1 VLAREKNGIL
11 GVGVVK
17 ENANKVECN
26 VTHGLPEPP
35 FFLTVVAPR
44 KSGKT
49 NLVIDLLTDK
59 DKLLGKFDAVFIW
72 SRTFYLDP
80 KWKNIDLPPGSI
92 FTEFIEEELA
102 ELMDAIEETYQQI
115 PISILLVF
123 DDMVTEKI
131 MNSHRIGQ
139 IDSVAVR
146 GRHSGTSCIIISQQY
161 LSLSPPVRNNTT
173 NMVIFRVRNGDEME
187 KIARENREWLEMD
200 EFKKLFFEYTNEP
213 YSFMHINNQRQDPKE
228 RFHKIGSTMVKKKKT
243 KFATQKSLAA
253 PLKMNTKKTS
263 ETKEEKEEPSKAHTQ
278 EYNNIDLALEQVEKL
293 LKLKHKST
301 PIELDSKT
309 LETDPDTN

>member
-1 VLAREKNGIL
+1 MLAREKNGIL

-228 RFHKIGSTMVKKKKT
+228 RFHKNWINHG
-243 KFATQKSLAA
+243 Q
-253 PLKMNTKKTS
+253 
-263 ETKEEKEEPSKAHTQ
+263 EKENKICNSEITGGASKDEHQ
-278 EYNNIDLALEQVEKL
+278 EDKRDKGRKGRTE
-293 LKLKHKST
+293 
-301 PIELDSKT
+301 
-309 LETDPDTN
+309 